1 MFKKKIA
8 LILILATL
16 GILTIVFVFA
26 NKNEDEKITKSTE
39 VYNEK
44 KSEKKSPENLE
55 DLSIRELTEIR
66 DNEIDKNLEG
76 LKEQEYTK
84 EEIKECK
91 DYILDPDWGPGLVG
105 YINHRYKDS
114 TEKDKLIRE
123 IQLVR
128 YVNDSNETMDA
139 SGEYFDL
146 TNECYQ
152 ISSYLSKHGRSGNFV
167 SYENMKFLIQHIDD
181 LCKYID
187 FDSYEMVDLLNP
199 YNLENLSKDEKK
211 SLNEEWEKV
220 YSKENLNPKL
230 KNQIKS
236 IIK

>member
-1 MFKKKIA
+1 MFKKKIG

-16 GILTIVFVFA
+16 GISTIVFVFA
-26 NKNEDEKITKSTE
+26 NKNDNEKITKSPE
-39 VYNEK
+39 VSNEK
-44 KSEKKSPENLE
+44 KSEKKSPKNLE
-55 DLSIRELTEIR
+55 DLSIKELTEIR
-66 DNEIDKNLEG
+66 DNEIDKNLEK
-76 LKEQEYTK
+76 LKELDIDDDT
-84 EEIKECK
+84 IKERK
-91 DYILDPDWGPGLVG
+91 HYILDPDWDFGLVG
-105 YINHRYKDS
+105 HINLRYKDL

-139 SGEYFDL
+139 SGAYFKA
-146 TNECYQ
+146 TNEDYQ
-152 ISSYLSKHGRSGNFV
+152 ISSYLSKHGRSGSFV
-167 SYENMKFLIQHIDD
+167 SYDNMRFLIQHIDE

-187 FDSYEMVDLLNP
+187 FESYEMVDILNP
-199 YNLENLSKDEKK
+199 DHSESFSNDQKK
-211 SLNEEWEKV
+211 SLNEEWKKV

>member
-1 MFKKKIA
+1 MFKKKIG
-8 LILILATL
+8 LILILVTL
-16 GILTIVFVFA
+16 GISTIVFVFA
-26 NKNEDEKITKSTE
+26 NKNDDEKITKSTE
-39 VYNEK
+39 VSN
-44 KSEKKSPENLE
+44 EKKSPENLE
-55 DLSIRELTEIR
+55 DLSIKELTEIR
-66 DNEIDKNLEG
+66 DKEIDKNLKK
-76 LKEQEYTK
+76 LKEFDIDDDT
-84 EEIKECK
+84 IKERK
-91 DYILDPDWGPGLVG
+91 HYILDPDWDFGLVG
-105 YINHRYKDS
+105 YINLRYKDL

-167 SYENMKFLIQHIDD
+167 SYDNMRFLIQHIDD

-199 YNLENLSKDEKK
+199 YNLERLSKDEKK
-211 SLNEEWEKV
+211 SLNEEWKKV

-236 IIK
+236 VIK